1 MPKPDAGQ
9 RWVLLTY
16 RMPREPSTPRIALWR
31 KLEQLGVARLG
42 DGLVA
47 IPADPR
53 TREQLDWIAED
64 IRHAGGTASVWLAT
78 PADPVQEQAL
88 VDTTRAARAEEY
100 REVLAEAG
108 SAAAT
113 AGPERTR
120 TLRRLRGQLRRIN
133 RRDFFTAPH
142 RDEARTAVEALADEP
157 AATAPPADATRD
169 GAR

>member
-1 MPKPDAGQ
+1 ARLDVLHRRPGRGVAGELAGHRVRGVRHGGHRAGVGLRRRARRTGTPHRNGRAARGPRGVSRRRLSVLAPDEGSRGMPKPDAGQ

-88 VDTTRAARAEEY
+88 VDTTRAA
-100 REVLAEAG
+100 
-108 SAAAT
+108 
-113 AGPERTR
+113 
-120 TLRRLRGQLRRIN
+120 
-133 RRDFFTAPH
+133 
-142 RDEARTAVEALADEP
+142 
-157 AATAPPADATRD
+157 
-169 GAR
+169 